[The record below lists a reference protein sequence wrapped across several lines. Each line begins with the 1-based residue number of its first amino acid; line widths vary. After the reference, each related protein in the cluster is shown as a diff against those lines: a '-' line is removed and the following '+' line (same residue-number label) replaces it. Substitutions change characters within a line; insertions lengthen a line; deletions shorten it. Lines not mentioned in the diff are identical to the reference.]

1 MSEEQNKLI
10 ARRLPMELAKG
21 NIGIL
26 DQVVAPNA
34 VDHAVPPGMP
44 ETVESTKKFYTTF
57 RTAFPDIAYTLEDE
71 IAEGDLVV
79 QRVTSSATM
88 KGAFMGMP
96 PTGKRAT
103 WTEIH
108 TVRFKDGKVVE
119 HWANIDQAG
128 MMMQLGLMSMPGS

>member
-21 NIGIL
+21 NLGIL

-57 RTAFPDIAYTLEDE
+57 RTAFPDIAYTLDDE

-88 KGAFMGMP
+88 KGNFMGMP